1 MNMNDKRKALI
12 AALNAIGFNKGDK
25 LSVSQIG
32 ELEKII
38 KDEYGIEVRIK
49 QDDEFEKLK
58 TSMNEFIIRSK
69 PALEYCGTPP
79 DGKARRRERRRQ
91 ERLKLKR
98 K

>member
-58 TSMNEFIIRSK
+58 TSMNELL
-69 PALEYCGTPP
+69 LETSQP
-79 DGKARRRERRRQ
+79 
-91 ERLKLKR
+91 
-98 K
+98 

>member
-1 MNMNDKRKALI
+1 MTDKRKALI
-12 AALNAIGFNKGDK
+12 AALNAIGFNRGDK

-32 ELEKII
+32 ELERII

-49 QDDEFEKLK
+49 EDDELERLK
-58 TSMNEFIIRSK
+58 TSMKTYVLESKLSLEF
-69 PALEYCGTPP
+69 CGTPP